1 MTLLSVLFAFILF
14 LSVVI
19 MLFFFLYGK
28 TDQVSSNKRYNTLL
42 ESFSGIGLIVSI
54 IGLYFYPFF

>member
-19 MLFFFLYGK
+19 MLFFFLHGK

-42 ESFSGIGLIVSI
+42 KNFSGVGLIVSI